1 MMVDHHAQ
9 LGGVTGILNI
19 FRVAKLWIGREVSV
33 PSLARLEELA
43 RQRQIPIEH
52 ELRGKSFRWDG
63 VDGDFLWPEIA
74 PEEVAPSA
82 KNNDS
87 LVLRLRYCGRTLLLP
102 RDAEKQVQP
111 EIFSENSASAIHYAL

>member
-33 PSLARLEELA
+33 PALARLEELA

-74 PEEVAPSA
+74 PEEVPPSA
-82 KNNDS
+82 KNNGS
-87 LVLRLRYCGRTLLLP
+87 LVVLLRYDCLNPRLP
-102 RDAEKQVQP
+102 GD
-111 EIFSENSASAIHYAL
+111 